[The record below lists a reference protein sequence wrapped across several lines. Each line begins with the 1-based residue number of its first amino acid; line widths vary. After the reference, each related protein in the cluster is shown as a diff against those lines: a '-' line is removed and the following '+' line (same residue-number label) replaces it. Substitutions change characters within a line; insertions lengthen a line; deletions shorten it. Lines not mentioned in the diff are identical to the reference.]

1 MNDLTFERG
10 TNLEDAQAKAADQSG
25 INRDYW
31 DISGR
36 RHEISPAARRKILE
50 SLGWPT
56 GDLGALE
63 RQRIDVFERDSIY
76 PLLITAVISE
86 SEKSIPLT
94 LEQTAE
100 GSISYEVLLE
110 DGQSLSGSIHTSQL
124 PVERHVHL
132 DHRHWKTYRFAL
144 PAGMPLGYH
153 AIRCSLNDSF
163 LGEGQ
168 ITVCPDRAYLPEW
181 LANGGKT
188 AGFNITLYG
197 LRSERNWGCGDFTDL
212 HALVDWARHD
222 VGFSFIGLNPLHA
235 IHNRAP
241 YNTSPYLPNSIFYKN
256 WIYIDIES
264 VEEFSRCRCAQKLRR
279 SAATEA
285 KLREL
290 REAEFVQYSAVD
302 KLKRTFLRVLYREFR
317 RSRHADAERS
327 QAFHSY
333 CQEEGDLLNRFAL
346 YCALDQVLH
355 KRDKNVWT
363 WRQWPAEYQDP
374 ESKACRQFAG
384 EYARSIEFYKYVQ
397 FALQIQLTGAQRR
410 AKEAGMPIGLYH
422 DLAVATDNSGSD
434 LWSYRDFY
442 VQGCRVGSPPDDF
455 SPNGQDWAFPP
466 PNTLAHR
473 DSGYRLYRESIRK
486 IVNSGGALRIDHV
499 MRLYRLFWI
508 PDGFDALEGT
518 YVIDRATDLLRILA
532 LESVRSQNIIVGE
545 DLGTVTDEMREG
557 FARFGILS
565 YRLFWFEKRQSDGSF
580 KHSDEYPRQALVAS
594 STHDLPTLAGF
605 WIGRDIEA
613 RKNAGLIDDGESW
626 RQRDE
631 RKCEKQRILDV
642 LHEEHLLPH
651 HYLRNAEDV
660 AEVDGELHNAVVSFL
675 AQAPSLLLLL
685 NGEDFTKEENQQNL
699 PGSTAEYPNWQRKMK
714 VRVEELRSPQWQPFS
729 QMFRHQ
735 LQRTGRL

>member
-1 MNDLTFERG
+1 MNDLTFERAA
-10 TNLEDAQAKAADQSG
+10 NLEDAQAKAADQSG

-50 SLGWPT
+50 SMGWPA
-56 GDLGALE
+56 GDLEALE
-63 RQRIDVFERDSIY
+63 RRRIDVFERDSVY
-76 PLLITAVISE
+76 PLLSTAVISE
-86 SEKSIPLT
+86 SEKSILLT

-110 DGQSLSGSIHTSQL
+110 DGQSLSGSIYSSQL
-124 PVERHVHL
+124 PVQRHVHL

-144 PAGMPLGYH
+144 PAETPLGYH
-153 AIRCSLNDSF
+153 SIRCSLNEHF

-168 ITVCPDRAYLPEW
+168 IVVCPDRAYLPEW

-212 HALVDWARHD
+212 HALIDWARHD

-256 WIYIDIES
+256 WIYIDVES
-264 VEEFSRCRCAQKLRR
+264 VEEFSGCQCAQKLRR
-279 SAATEA
+279 SAAIEG

-317 RSRHADAERS
+317 RSRHAHPERS
-327 QAFHSY
+327 QAFDRY

-355 KRDKNVWT
+355 KRDKSVWT
-363 WRQWPAEYQDP
+363 WRQWPAEYQNP
-374 ESKACRQFAG
+374 ESEACRQFASD
-384 EYARSIEFYKYVQ
+384 YPRSIEFYKYVQ
-397 FALQIQLTGAQRR
+397 FVLQLQLTQAQQY
-410 AKEAGMPIGLYH
+410 AKEAGMPIGLYN

-434 LWSYRDFY
+434 LWSYRDLY

-473 DSGYRLYRESIRK
+473 DSGYKLYRESIRK
-486 IVNSGGALRIDHV
+486 IVSSGGALRIDHV

-508 PDGFDALEGT
+508 PDGFGALDGT
-518 YVIDRATDLLRILA
+518 YVVDHATDLLRILA

-557 FARFGILS
+557 FARFRILS

-580 KHSDEYPRQALVAS
+580 KHSYEYPRQALVAS

-605 WIGRDIEA
+605 WVGRDIDA
-613 RKNAGLIDDGESW
+613 RKNAGLIDDAESR
-626 RQRDE
+626 RQREE
-631 RKCEKQRILDV
+631 RKREKQRILDV
-642 LHEEHLLPH
+642 LHEEHLLPD
-651 HYLRNAEDV
+651 HYQRNAEGV
-660 AEVDGELHNAVVSFL
+660 GEVDGELHNAVVSFL
-675 AQAPSLLLLL
+675 AQVPSLLLLL